1 MNQEDYNLRVN
12 TIKNTFNETREI
24 KCLTPPEDRIVS
36 EGVYPGGD
44 IFTTEDGELID
55 LEIQT
60 TEFDECELV
69 KYIEFAED
77 IYENNSKKV
86 SIYIICPESIDISV
100 KECNIYSEAEFTIK
114 LALVENSIEETI
126 LNVIKNKRANNEELT
141 EEDIEILAKLSTT
154 CKKEDR
160 NYYRKEYFRIIS
172 GKY

>member
-1 MNQEDYNLRVN
+1 MNQEDYNLRVES
-12 TIKNTFNETREI
+12 IKKIFDEPREI

-36 EGVYPGGD
+36 EGVYSGGD
-44 IFTTEDGELID
+44 IFTAEDGGLID

-69 KYIEFAED
+69 KYVEFAEN
-77 IYENNSKKV
+77 IYENNFKKV
-86 SIYIICPESIDISV
+86 SVYIICPESIDITV

-114 LALVENSIEETI
+114 LAMVENSIEETI
-126 LNVIKNKRANNEELT
+126 LNVIKDKKAKSEKLT
-141 EEDIEILAKLSTT
+141 EEEIEILAKLSTT

-160 NYYRKEYFRIIS
+160 NYYRREYFRIIS

>member
-60 TEFDECELV
+60 TEFDECECELFIL
-69 KYIEFAED
+69 YLR
-77 IYENNSKKV
+77 
-86 SIYIICPESIDISV
+86 
-100 KECNIYSEAEFTIK
+100 SE
-114 LALVENSIEETI
+114 
-126 LNVIKNKRANNEELT
+126 R
-141 EEDIEILAKLSTT
+141 
-154 CKKEDR
+154 
-160 NYYRKEYFRIIS
+160 
-172 GKY
+172 